1 LASDDA
7 DHHIRLTAGPRGTHD
22 TTTFE
27 NIETKKRCADFPHF
41 NALLTFAE
49 GDPKTAHVYHTPGF
63 SALNGITVVLAT
75 RRWVG
80 MPQILTQWRMR
91 LCTPPD
97 GKPCFQCSM
106 TVCSYSL
113 LCPARRNS
121 HPSPPARQFDT
132 VKTSWHYR
140 HKPLSHL
147 NPILS
152 NPPADFSR
160 HERELC
166 FTKQREVARRYSV
179 YAWRRALRDIDVL
192 FCFVLF

>member
-1 LASDDA
+1 
-7 DHHIRLTAGPRGTHD
+7 
-22 TTTFE
+22 
-27 NIETKKRCADFPHF
+27 
-41 NALLTFAE
+41 
-49 GDPKTAHVYHTPGF
+49 
-63 SALNGITVVLAT
+63 
-75 RRWVG
+75 
-80 MPQILTQWRMR
+80 MR

-121 HPSPPARQFDT
+121 HSSPPARQFDT
-132 VKTSWHYR
+132 VETSWHYR

-179 YAWRRALRDIDVL
+179 YAWRRALRDIDVGIMDSVGHETKNFERCKAIL
-192 FCFVLF
+192 VSRGFRVSREYFANVSDAARVGLDGHHCKIRFLRPLLDVPT